1 MGVVQVPVG
10 AIGVGDEPGMKP
22 PKRKLESAKGK
33 PLRWRVEAAKSGDLL
48 AIFVFEQHAKNWA
61 VGKRG
66 RVVEVK

>member
-1 MGVVQVPVG
+1 
-10 AIGVGDEPGMKP
+10 MKP